1 MKGIRLFSNVTTD
14 NTADQ
19 EVQTMKKVTELK
31 QKAVVAGIGAV
42 AFLYAV
48 PVTVLASGTAEITKP
63 LDNLKTLVIAIIG
76 AVGVII
82 LAKNVMEFAQA
93 YQQQDSSTMNSA
105 LKGIVAGVLMAGIST
120 VLTFLG
126 F

>member
-1 MKGIRLFSNVTTD
+1 
-14 NTADQ
+14 
-19 EVQTMKKVTELK
+19 MKKVTELK
-31 QKAVVAGIGAV
+31 QKAVAAGAGV
-42 AFLYAV
+42 MAFTYAV
-48 PVTVLASGTAEITKP
+48 PVTVFASGTAEITKP

>member
-1 MKGIRLFSNVTTD
+1 
-14 NTADQ
+14 
-19 EVQTMKKVTELK
+19 MKKVTELK
-31 QKAVVAGIGAV
+31 QKALATGAGV
-42 AFLYAV
+42 MTFLYTV

-82 LAKNVMEFAQA
+82 LAKNVMEVAQA

-120 VLTFLG
+120 VLTFHG

>member
-1 MKGIRLFSNVTTD
+1 MKGIRLFLRVTTD
-14 NTADQ
+14 NASDQ
-19 EVQTMKKVTELK
+19 EEQTMKKVTELK
-31 QKAVVAGIGAV
+31 QKALATGAGV
-42 AFLYAV
+42 MRFLYTV

-82 LAKNVMEFAQA
+82 LAKTVMEFAQA

>member
-14 NTADQ
+14 NASDQ
-19 EVQTMKKVTELK
+19 EEQTMKKVTELK
-31 QKAVVAGIGAV
+31 QKAVAVCAGA
-42 AFLYAV
+42 AMLLYTNPLIA
-48 PVTVLASGTAEITKP
+48 LASGTAEITKP

>member
-1 MKGIRLFSNVTTD
+1 MREKFKRIRNKVATVFGAAVTATMLQFTPVFAA
-14 NTADQ
+14 NAGSTA
-19 EVQTMKKVTELK
+19 TVT
-31 QKAVVAGIGAV
+31 Q
-42 AFLYAV
+42 
-48 PVTVLASGTAEITKP
+48 P
-63 LDNLKTLVIAIIG
+63 LENLKTLVVAIIG

-105 LKGIVAGVLMAGIST
+105 LKGIVAGVMMASISA

>member
-1 MKGIRLFSNVTTD
+1 MKGIRLFSRVTTD
-14 NTADQ
+14 NASDQ
-19 EVQTMKKVTELK
+19 EEQTMKKVTELK
-31 QKAVVAGIGAV
+31 QKAVAVGAGA
-42 AFLYAV
+42 AMLLYTNPLIA
-48 PVTVLASGTAEITKP
+48 LASGTAEITKP

>member
-1 MKGIRLFSNVTTD
+1 MVK
-14 NTADQ
+14 
-19 EVQTMKKVTELK
+19 TMKMAVK
-31 QKAVVAGIGAV
+31 KAAGIKKAMASVYMAV
-42 AFLYAV
+42 MSSPAA
-48 PVTVLASGTAEITKP
+48 VLAAGGGGTNAVTQP
-63 LDNLKTLVIAIIG
+63 LNNLRTLVIAVIG

-105 LKGIVAGVLMAGIST
+105 LKGIVAGVIMAGISS

>member
-1 MKGIRLFSNVTTD
+1 MKGIRLFLRVTTD
-14 NTADQ
+14 NASDQ
-19 EVQTMKKVTELK
+19 EEQTMKKVTELK
-31 QKAVVAGIGAV
+31 QKAVAVGAGA
-42 AFLYAV
+42 AMFLYTNPLIA
-48 PVTVLASGTAEITKP
+48 LASGTAEITKP

>member
-1 MKGIRLFSNVTTD
+1 MKGIRLFSRVTTD

-19 EVQTMKKVTELK
+19 EEQTMKKVTELK
-31 QKAVVAGIGAV
+31 QKAVAVGVGA
-42 AFLYAV
+42 AMFLYTKPLIA
-48 PVTVLASGTAEITKP
+48 LASGTAEITKP

>member
-1 MKGIRLFSNVTTD
+1 MKGIRLFSRVTTG
-14 NTADQ
+14 NASDQ
-19 EVQTMKKVTELK
+19 EEQTMKNVTELK
-31 QKAVVAGIGAV
+31 QKAVATGVGV
-42 AFLYAV
+42 MAFLYAV
-48 PVTVLASGTAEITKP
+48 PITVLASGTAEITKP

-120 VLTFLG
+120 VLAFLG
-126 F
+126 C

>member
-1 MKGIRLFSNVTTD
+1 MKGIRLFSRVTTD
-14 NTADQ
+14 NASDQ
-19 EVQTMKKVTELK
+19 EEQTMKKVTELK
-31 QKAVVAGIGAV
+31 QKAVAVGAGA
-42 AFLYAV
+42 AMFLYTKPLIA
-48 PVTVLASGTAEITKP
+48 LASGTAEITKP